1 MEQENKV
8 EEKINDAEILEPEEE
23 NVPEETGD
31 KKRKTDF
38 YVELA
43 LFCILG
49 ILIGIAVK
57 TEADKR
63 ITIGFNDY
71 KMKIMKQD
79 YDVNGLQMS
88 IAQKKASES
97 QQQQN
102 GAVPDGQAQGGE
114 QPDQNQEVPSN

>member
-1 MEQENKV
+1 MEQENKP
-8 EEKINDAEILEPEEE
+8 EEKVNNAEILEPEEE
-23 NVPEETGD
+23 NVPEEMGD
-31 KKRKTDF
+31 KKKKTDF

-79 YDVNGLQMS
+79 YDVNKLQID
-88 IAQKKASES
+88 IAQKKASQS
-97 QQQQN
+97 QQQGEGGIQ
-102 GAVPDGQAQGGE
+102 DGQAQEGN
-114 QPDQNQEVPSN
+114 QPD

>member
-1 MEQENKV
+1 MEQENKD
-8 EEKINDAEILEPEEE
+8 EEKVSNAEIFEPEEE
-23 NVPEETGD
+23 NVSEEIGD

-49 ILIGIAVK
+49 LLIGIAVK

-63 ITIGFNDY
+63 VTIGFNDY

-79 YDVNGLQMS
+79 YDVNKLQVS

-97 QQQQN
+97 QQQEGVVPN
-102 GAVPDGQAQGGE
+102 GQVQGDNQA
-114 QPDQNQEVPSN
+114 DQNQALPSN